1 MLKCVYRKKDCVSLL
16 VHICCVY
23 THIHICGSRR
33 RAGGFAHQ
41 MIQHFMDKIHVL

>member
-23 THIHICGSRR
+23 THTYIYVG
-33 RAGGFAHQ
+33 AGGGPVGLHT
-41 MIQHFMDKIHVL
+41 K